1 MYRKDGNQK
10 IETLGFSGQHMYDL
24 FDEDLVYMPTYWLTS
39 KQDVILSISKSASV
53 GSEIQCRVTT
63 PTSTGC
69 VLILN

>member
-39 KQDVILSISKSASV
+39 KQDVILNISASV